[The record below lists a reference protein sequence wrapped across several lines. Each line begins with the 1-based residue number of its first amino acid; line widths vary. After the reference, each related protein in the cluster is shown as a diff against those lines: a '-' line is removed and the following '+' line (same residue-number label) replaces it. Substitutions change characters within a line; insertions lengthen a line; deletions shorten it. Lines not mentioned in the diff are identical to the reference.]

1 MSVRPGK
8 VALFAFCLACSVAC
22 DDNDAPP
29 AAFAVNHGTGG
40 AAAVTAGSA
49 GQPGFS
55 VGGSSG
61 YGSLFEGAL
70 IQASHAVPISGG
82 TLTVTRDGS
91 YALAADSDR
100 DQVYVV
106 DLATREVKTC
116 ALEPGEEP
124 GRVVEGA
131 TGTAYVVGRQS
142 GAIVTIDVESA
153 SVVDRLLP
161 CSAPRGLA
169 FDASTSTLHVACRS
183 GLLVSYDAASGEQ
196 TRALMLDDDLRD
208 VLVRGEELVV
218 TRWKNA
224 EILLL
229 DAAGMLVKR
238 ATPQPAPF
246 CAAATVASRSILAA
260 DGTVVVA
267 HQSSTIVEVG
277 TQPGGYGFSC
287 SGSIVSGSLTL
298 GDVDTPST
306 IQHPRTSTNDPRD
319 TISLSMTFQSTL
331 LHDATG
337 PFDVAIHD
345 ASGRVGVLAPG
356 NAYLDG
362 SGPLLIFTRAVLAG
376 GLKDPIEQYAAS
388 GEPIAVAFDADGK
401 YLLQSREPATL
412 SFEDGSVVELSDDSR
427 ADTGLSMFHLNT
439 GIGVA
444 CASCHPEGGDDGHTW
459 HFAFGF
465 RRTQQ
470 LEGGVLQRLPFHW
483 NGEHDT
489 MQSLIDQVM
498 IGRMSLRPQPT
509 EGQVGALGA
518 WLETIAAP
526 RPAEGLDAAAVAR
539 GQAIFEREDVGCAT
553 CHVGAQLT
561 DNSLHDVGTGGEL
574 ITPTLIGVGL
584 RAPLFHDGCAPNLD
598 ARFGLCGGGEL
609 HGKTAALSASELTD
623 LTAYLKSL

>member
-8 VALFAFCLACSVAC
+8 AALFAFCLACSVAC

-29 AAFAVNHGTGG
+29 VAFRVDNGIGGG
-40 AAAVTAGSA
+40 APVTAGSG

-55 VGGSSG
+55 LAGSSG
-61 YGSLFEGAL
+61 SGPLFEGDL
-70 IQASHAVPISGG
+70 IQATRAAPISGG
-82 TLTVTRDGS
+82 TLTVTRDGA

-142 GAIVTIDVESA
+142 GAVVAIDVESA

-169 FDASTSTLHVACRS
+169 FDATTSTLHVACRS
-183 GLLVSYDAASGEQ
+183 GLLASYDVSSGEQ
-196 TRALMLDDDLRD
+196 TRAILLDDDLRD

-218 TRWKNA
+218 TRWKSA

-238 ATPQPAPF
+238 AIPQPAPF
-246 CAAATVASRSILAA
+246 CAAATVASRSVIAA
-260 DGTVVVA
+260 DGTLVVA
-267 HQSSTIVEVG
+267 HQSSTNLEVG

-287 SGSIVSGSLTL
+287 SGSIVTGALTL
-298 GDVDTPST
+298 GDVDNPST
-306 IQHPRTSTNDPRD
+306 VQHPRTSTNDPRD
-319 TISLSMTFQSTL
+319 SISLSMTFQSSTL
-331 LHDATG
+331 DDGSG

-345 ASGRVGVLAPG
+345 PSGRIAFLAPG
-356 NAYLDG
+356 NAYLDQAN
-362 SGPLLIFTRAVLAG
+362 PLRVGERSLLETGGIDSFTQF
-376 GLKDPIEQYAAS
+376 PAS
-388 GEPIAVAFDADGK
+388 GEPIAVAFDANGG

-427 ADTGLSMFHLNT
+427 ADTGLAMFHLNT
-439 GIGVA
+439 GIGLA

-483 NGEHDT
+483 NGEHET

-498 IGRMSLRPQPT
+498 IGRMSLPAHPS
-509 EGQVGALGA
+509 EEQVGALGA
-518 WLETIAAP
+518 WLDTIAAP
-526 RPAEGLDAAAVAR
+526 RPAEGLDATAVAR
-539 GQAIFEREDVGCAT
+539 GQAVFEREDVGCAT

-609 HGKTAALSASELTD
+609 HGKTAALTASELAD